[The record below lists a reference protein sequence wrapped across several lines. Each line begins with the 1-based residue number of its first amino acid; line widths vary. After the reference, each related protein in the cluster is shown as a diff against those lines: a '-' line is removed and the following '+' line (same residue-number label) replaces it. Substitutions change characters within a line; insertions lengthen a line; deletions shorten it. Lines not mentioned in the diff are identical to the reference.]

1 MDDMVIIGQSGKP
14 SDKLRLP
21 SVQRSKKR
29 LHNLSQVPLQDLNE
43 EIADKKNVSYIVEP
57 YESLDTTRGLKKIIS
72 MKNQEDAKP
81 ASPGLGIKGI
91 VTPTHVR
98 ILKPIIK
105 KTSVYLG
112 VAKKRKPLRL
122 LDKIS
127 PQISLK
133 QEIFINWA
141 ELIRSSNAVDV
152 IPMLM
157 GNYKYYIGKG
167 NNGSLVNHIVKSRF
181 WWTRVESPDLANL
194 VWTQLKHK
202 PTLEKVQNC
211 ENIDSLVQKQG
222 KSPTSQYLQQEKTI
236 GITLIKESPYLI
248 QREPDQV
255 IRSEN
260 LVIHNR
266 LANNISICNKK
277 SLFKNLKEYYEKL
290 GINPFEKIPL
300 TFHIE
305 KGIEDESF
313 QHFLK
318 TYKEGSVW
326 IIKPGEGTNRG
337 NGIKVLNDLQE
348 IKETINSSSGSRTYI
363 VQKYIENPLLVNRRK
378 FDIRCYA
385 LVTCINGTLQAY
397 FYREGYLRTTSKEFS
412 LKSVHDKFIHLTN
425 DAVQKNSEEYGK
437 FESGN
442 KLSYSDFQKFLAV
455 SYPEKNFY
463 TDIYNEIEKSVKES
477 IVCVKD
483 ILNSNNKS
491 TTFEVFGYDFMVDND
506 FKVWLI
512 EVNTNPCLE
521 LSCSYL
527 SKIIPEMLENA
538 FKIVLDPLFPPQIEH
553 KKFKNWVEDSNFV
566 NRFSLIFSS
575 SIKSADLD

>member
-1 MDDMVIIGQSGKP
+1 MVIIGQSGKP
-14 SDKLRLP
+14 AEKLRLP

-29 LHNLSQVPLQDLNE
+29 FQNLSQVPLQDLNDDFYE
-43 EIADKKNVSYIVEP
+43 KKNFSFAIEP
-57 YESLDTTRGLKKIIS
+57 FESLDSTRGLKKIIS
-72 MKNQEDAKP
+72 LKNQDEGKS

-91 VTPTHVR
+91 VTPTHAR

-112 VAKKRKPLRL
+112 VAKKRKPLKL
-122 LDKIS
+122 LDKINT
-127 PQISLK
+127 QISLK
-133 QEIFINWA
+133 QEIFVNWG
-141 ELIRSSNAVDV
+141 EMIRSSNGVDV
-152 IPMLM
+152 IPMLA

-167 NNGSLVNHIVKSRF
+167 NNGSLVNHIIKNRF
-181 WWTRVESPDLANL
+181 WWTRVESPDQANL

-202 PTLEKVQNC
+202 ATLEKLQNS
-211 ENIDSLVQKQG
+211 ENLENLVQRQAKTP
-222 KSPTSQYLQQEKTI
+222 SSLYLQQEKSL
-236 GITLIKESPYLI
+236 GISLLKESEYLTQKDI
-248 QREPDQV
+248 TM
-255 IRSEN
+255 ILHSEN

-277 SLFKNLKEYYEKL
+277 SLFKNLKDYYEKQ

-305 KGIEDESF
+305 RGVEDESF
-313 QHFLK
+313 KLFLQG
-318 TYKEGSVW
+318 YKEGSVW
-326 IIKPGEGTNRG
+326 IVKPGEGTNRG

-348 IKETINSSSGSRTYI
+348 IKESVNNGSGNRTYI
-363 VQKYIENPLLVNRRK
+363 LQKYIENPLLVNRRK

-385 LVTCINGTLQAY
+385 LVTCINGNLQAY
-397 FYREGYLRTTSKEFS
+397 FYKEGYLRTTSKEYS

-455 SYPEKNFY
+455 SYPEKNFN
-463 TDIYNEIEKSVKES
+463 TDIYCEIEKAVKDS

-483 ILNSNNKS
+483 ILNSSKK
-491 TTFEVFGYDFMVDND
+491 TVTFEVFGYDFMIDND

-553 KKFKNWVEDSNFV
+553 KKFKNWVEDSNFT

-575 SIKSADLD
+575 SVKLPEIN